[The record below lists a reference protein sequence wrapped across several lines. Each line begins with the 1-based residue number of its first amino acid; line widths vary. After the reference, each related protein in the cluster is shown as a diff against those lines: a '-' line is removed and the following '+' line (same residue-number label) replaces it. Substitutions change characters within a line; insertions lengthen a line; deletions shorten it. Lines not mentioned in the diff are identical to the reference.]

1 MIAQVKA
8 DLPQRVLHSTE
19 HAHRVNTRLEQEACM
34 AVTHGDDV
42 HLKEVTDCRLFE

>member
-8 DLPQRVLHSTE
+8 DLPQRVLHSAE
-19 HAHRVNTRLEQEACM
+19 HAHRVNTCI

-42 HLKEVTDCRLFE
+42 HLEEVTDCRLFE